1 MRTAV
6 VGVGSL
12 GTIIGALITKNGGQI
27 DMIDSYKPTVDAL
40 REKGATVT
48 GAMEFNVP
56 VSALTPDEMEGV
68 YDLFILTTKQT
79 ALHTVLPQLMPH
91 MDENTLVLTLQNG
104 IPEELVA
111 SYVGKERTAG
121 GAVGWGATWLEPGV
135 SRLTSTMK
143 VMENFA
149 FEIGE
154 IDGSDTPRIRE
165 AQKVLNLVGH
175 TEVLDNLMGIR
186 WAKVLMNATFSGMSA
201 AMADTFGAVLND
213 ETTLRCIAHIAD
225 ETIRVANA
233 CGVRLAIMQGTDF
246 ETLKLDSPAD
256 IPPKFPTYHKVWDQ
270 HSALKASMLQ
280 DLEKGRPTE
289 IDFINGIVCRKG
301 DEHGIDTPYNDKVVE
316 LVKLEESTGVLH
328 TMKNKE
334 EFLPL
339 LAADEQ

>member
-6 VGVGSL
+6 IGAGSL
-12 GTIIGALITKNGGQI
+12 GTIIGALITKNGGQVDLI
-27 DMIDSYKPTVDAL
+27 DNYQPNVDAL
-40 REKGATVT
+40 RTKGETVT
-48 GAMEFNVP
+48 GTMEFNVP
-56 VSALTPDEMEGV
+56 VSARATQDMEGI
-68 YDLFILTTKQT
+68 YDLLLITTKQT
-79 ALHTVLPQLMPH
+79 ALAAVLPELVKH
-91 MDENTLVLTLQNG
+91 MDENSLALTLQNG

-111 SYVGKERTAG
+111 AYVGQGRTAG

-135 SRLTSTMK
+135 SKLTSTMK

-154 IDGSDTPRIRE
+154 IDGTDTPRIRR
-165 AQKVLNLVGH
+165 AQAILSLVGN
-175 TEVLDNLMGIR
+175 TQVLDNLMGIR

-225 ETIRVANA
+225 ETIRVATA
-233 CGVRLAIMQGTDF
+233 SGVRLAPMQGVDF
-246 ETLKLDSPAD
+246 EQLRLESPAD
-256 IPPKFPTYHKVWDQ
+256 IPAKFPIYHQVWDQ
-270 HSALKASMLQ
+270 HAALKASMLQ

-301 DEHGIDTPYNDKVVE
+301 DELGIDTPYNDKVVE
-316 LVKLEESTGVLH
+316 LVRREQETGILH
-328 TMKNKE
+328 TMEAKK

-339 LAADEQ
+339 LALDD